1 MLLQRVAASIIIN
14 PFIRFYLFSSQ
25 IKCVL
30 RIHISIEAT
39 DFDKLYMYNAMTK
52 QGGMFLILYL

>member
-14 PFIRFYLFSSQ
+14 PLIHFYLFSSQ

-30 RIHISIEAT
+30 RIHITIEAT
-39 DFDKLYMYNAMTK
+39 DFDMLYMYNAMTK
-52 QGGMFLILYL
+52 QG